1 MRKGHF
7 GLMTTAAALA
17 VSLPL
22 AVSAQQTPPAGVT
35 PPPAER
41 MERGP
46 AAPDAR
52 SPATPPSGS
61 AAQSSRA
68 TTGAE
73 MASAINSDDL
83 IGKKVKNS
91 ANETIGEIDALLV
104 SKDARVVGVVLDV
117 GGFLGVGGKKVVIP
131 MEQLSVAG
139 KDDVRLPTGS
149 KEQLQQAP
157 AYEKPRG

>member
-7 GLMTTAAALA
+7 GFMTTAVALA
-17 VSLPL
+17 LAAPL
-22 AVSAQQTPPAGVT
+22 AVSAQQSPPGTTPA
-35 PPPAER
+35 PAER
-41 MERGP
+41 MERAPSASDSRSP
-46 AAPDAR
+46 AAP
-52 SPATPPSGS
+52 PLT
-61 AAQSSRA
+61 QSSRA

-73 MASAINSDDL
+73 LASAINSDDL
-83 IGKKVKNS
+83 IGKTVRNS

-104 SKDARVVGVVLDV
+104 SKDARVIGVVLDV
-117 GGFLGVGGKKVVIP
+117 GGFLGIGGKKVVIP

-139 KDDVRLPTGS
+139 RDEVRLPTGS